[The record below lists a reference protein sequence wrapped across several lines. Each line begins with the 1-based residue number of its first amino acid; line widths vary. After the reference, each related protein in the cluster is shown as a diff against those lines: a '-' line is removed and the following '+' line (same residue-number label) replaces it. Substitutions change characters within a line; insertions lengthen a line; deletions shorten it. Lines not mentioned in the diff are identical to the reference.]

1 MEAVRAAAEIPGVV
15 ERIEWRGAAY
25 AGGAPGL
32 LLEVPHGATRT
43 EDFRALEARLSGGFP
58 ADLIDFFYVNTDA
71 GAPELA
77 EAIARRYVAAH
88 PERAARVLRC
98 RIPRTFVDC
107 NRLVEAQATGAIT
120 PGVPPY
126 VRAEVDRALLAA
138 LHGAYVAEVERAA
151 AEVCGAGG
159 QMWMIHT
166 YAPRSVDVAVDDRI
180 VESLRAA
187 YRPEQVGRWPLRPE
201 IDLITRTPDGQ
212 EPGDPARAAA
222 LIAAAARAGRQVAV
236 GETYPLHPVTQA
248 YRFALAWP
256 GRVLCAEVRRDLLA
270 DPFEPFA
277 EMRISAA
284 AAERVAEIFAAAF

>member
-1 MEAVRAAAEIPGVV
+1 MSTCTMERREVPGVV
-15 ERIEWRGAAY
+15 EQIDIRGAAC
-25 AGGAPGL
+25 AGGPSL

-43 EDFRALEARLSGGFP
+43 EDFQALEARLEGPFP

-77 EAIARRYVAAH
+77 ETIARRYVAQH
-88 PERAARVLRC
+88 PDRAARILRC

-107 NRLVEAQATGAIT
+107 NRLVDAQAAGTLT

-126 VRAEVDRALLAA
+126 VRSAADRSLLHS
-138 LHGAYVAEVERAA
+138 LHAAYVAEVERAA
-151 AEVCGAGG
+151 AEICGAGG

-166 YAPRSVDVAVDDRI
+166 YAPRSVDVSVDDRI
-180 VESLRAA
+180 VENLHAA
-187 YRPEQVGRWPLRPE
+187 YHPEQVERWPLRPD
-201 IDLITRTPDGQ
+201 IDLITRTPEGA

-222 LIAAAARAGRQVAV
+222 LIGAARAAGLWAES

-256 GRVLCAEVRRDLLA
+256 GQVLCAEVRRDRLA
-270 DPFEPFA
+270 DPFEPFK
-277 EMRISAA
+277 EMRIAPAA
-284 AAERVAEIFAAAF
+284 AGEIAELFAHAF